1 MIGDPSTARGA
12 PLNVFNFHVTFT
24 DESFA
29 GTGAG
34 TTLPL
39 VEGAFAEVSGLE
51 ATMEAKT
58 IREGGLNHQSHQ
70 RVGQVSHATVVLRRG
85 VTRARDLWRWFDL
98 LASGHYT
105 GRLTVAIEL
114 RDGEGGRLM
123 SFRLLRALPVKFKA
137 ADLNARASEVGIEE
151 VHLVHEGLEH
161 DA

>member
-29 GTGAG
+29 GTGGG

-70 RVGQVSHATVVLRRG
+70 RVGQVSHATVILRRG

-98 LASGHYT
+98 LAGGHYS
-105 GRLTVAIEL
+105 GRLTVAIEM

-161 DA
+161 EA

>member
-12 PLNVFNFHVTFT
+12 PLNVFNFHVAFT

-29 GTGAG
+29 GGGGG
-34 TTLPL
+34 TALPL

-58 IREGGLNHQSHQ
+58 IREGGLNHLSHQ
-70 RVGQVSHATVVLRRG
+70 RVGTVSHATVVLRRG
-85 VTRARDLWRWFDL
+85 MTRARDLWRWFDL
-98 LASGHYT
+98 LAGGQYA

-114 RDGEGGRLM
+114 RDGQGERLM

>member
-1 MIGDPSTARGA
+1 
-12 PLNVFNFHVTFT
+12 
-24 DESFA
+24 
-29 GTGAG
+29 
-34 TTLPL
+34 LPL

-58 IREGGLNHQSHQ
+58 IREGGLNHRSHQ

-85 VTRARDLWRWFDL
+85 VTRARDLSRWFDL
-98 LASGHYT
+98 LASGHYA

-114 RDGEGGRLM
+114 RDGQGGRLM

-137 ADLNARASEVGIEE
+137 ADLNARATEVGIEE
-151 VHLVHEGLEH
+151 VHLVHEGLEY